1 MVIYLFLDCLLL
13 LSHSSTLLL
22 VFCGFISQINYLH
35 YKFYLS
41 FSSVK
46 FSYSVITNSLLCHEL
61 QHAKAPCPSPTPRVY
76 TNSCPLSQWCHPTIS
91 SSVVPFSSCP
101 QSFPASGSFQMS
113 QLFISSGQS
122 IGVSASTSV
131 LPMNTQ
137 DWSPLG
143 WTGWIS
149 MKSKGL
155 SRVFSNTTVQKHQFF
170 GAVFFIVQLSHP
182 YMITGK
188 TIALTRGTFVGKVMS
203 LLAV

>member
-1 MVIYLFLDCLLL
+1 MLPEAPREVKYQFSNMVIYLFLDCLLL

-91 SSVVPFSSCP
+91 SFVILFSSCL
-101 QSFPASGSFQMS
+101 QSFPASGSFQMKS
-113 QLFISSGQS
+113 VLCIRWPKDWSFSFSISPSSGYS
-122 IGVSASTSV
+122 G
-131 LPMNTQ
+131 L
-137 DWSPLG
+137 
-143 WTGWIS
+143 IS
-149 MKSKGL
+149 FRMD
-155 SRVFSNTTVQKHQFF
+155 
-170 GAVFFIVQLSHP
+170 
-182 YMITGK
+182 
-188 TIALTRGTFVGKVMS
+188 
-203 LLAV
+203 

>member
-91 SSVVPFSSCP
+91 SFVILFSSCL
-101 QSFPASGSFQMS
+101 QSFPASGSFQMK
-113 QLFISSGQS
+113 
-122 IGVSASTSV
+122 SALCIRWPKYWSFSFNTS
-131 LPMNTQ
+131 PSMNTR
-137 DWSPLG
+137 DWSPFG
-143 WTGWIS
+143 WTDLSPCSPRNSQESSPTPRFKNINSLVLSFLSNPAVTS
-149 MKSKGL
+149 MHDYWK
-155 SRVFSNTTVQKHQFF
+155 N
-170 GAVFFIVQLSHP
+170 
-182 YMITGK
+182 Y
-188 TIALTRGTFVGKVMS
+188 S
-203 LLAV
+203 LD